1 MPIGHMEG
9 NYFCDGRHPPDLKA
23 QDRIAFRYAT
33 PGWTVDVRLSQNGS
47 LRNYRHG
54 VGWATKRS

>member
-9 NYFCDGRHPPDLKA
+9 NYFCDDATLQTLKA

-33 PGWTVDVRLSQNGS
+33 HPERSMHRPIRTIARKTSPVCS
-47 LRNYRHG
+47 
-54 VGWATKRS
+54 TKS